1 MVEVASFSHL
11 FLLKVD
17 VKMYFINELKKISK
31 ENWSNIAIF
40 IDMDGVIADYRFGE
54 GKNIENNVPGTYL
67 NKRPILTAI
76 NILKEVNNAFDFDMY
91 ILSSCRHD
99 EQAIEKSKWLEK
111 NMPFID
117 KKHQLFVVSNTFS
130 TTAVIF
136 EFSKSDIKSSQNSI
150 NFFLPNNLG
159 QYHGVKYV
167 FQSCIEKPTRI

>member
-1 MVEVASFSHL
+1 MF
-11 FLLKVD
+11 
-17 VKMYFINELKKISK
+17 FIDELKKIREDNYGKIS
-31 ENWSNIAIF
+31 IF
-40 IDMDGVIADYRFGE
+40 IDMDGVVADYRFGE

-117 KKHQLFVVSNTFS
+117 KKHQLFVVSNTFEDRKMLKINKIKE
-130 TTAVIF
+130 VINN
-136 EFSKSDIKSSQNSI
+136 KYDKAIMIDDTHDIL
-150 NFFLPNNLG
+150 FLAIKELG
-159 QYHGVKYV
+159 DNVIPYHVITL
-167 FQSCIEKPTRI
+167 FD